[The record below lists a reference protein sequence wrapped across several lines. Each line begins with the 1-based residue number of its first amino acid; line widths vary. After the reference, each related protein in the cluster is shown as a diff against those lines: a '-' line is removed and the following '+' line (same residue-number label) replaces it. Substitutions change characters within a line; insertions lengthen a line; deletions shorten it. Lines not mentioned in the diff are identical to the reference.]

1 MQIPKRD
8 SNIPPQRCLWPFLD
22 LSRLVVAFSRNN
34 LLRACDDGM
43 LQLARNPVG
52 QASIITLFF
61 VIVIITRW
69 HGLCENLFP
78 KSSHKCPKSLPYL
91 VGTLPQTVETSV
103 LKVLA
108 ACWNSPCLSGIF
120 RRKVLSQRSGGPIHE
135 GVGLSETLRGLCWI
149 MSVLNW
155 SLWSLLEC
163 NCSAIAAMK
172 IIKHHQTSD
181 QTTDESLTQSLS
193 SLSIF
198 DWLWESSPRRDGFE
212 HFSVNPLTL
221 HSWLSLGRRRRCVKG
236 WRFLL
241 SFY

>member
-1 MQIPKRD
+1 MQIPERD

-78 KSSHKCPKSLPYL
+78 KSSYKCPKSLPYL

-103 LKVLA
+103 LKLLA
-108 ACWNSPCLSGIF
+108 ACILPLRGIF
-120 RRKVLSQRSGGPIHE
+120 RRKI
-135 GVGLSETLRGLCWI
+135 LRDL
-149 MSVLNW
+149 VAW
-155 SLWSLLEC
+155 SMGSKSPKPKASLR
-163 NCSAIAAMK
+163 
-172 IIKHHQTSD
+172 
-181 QTTDESLTQSLS
+181 
-193 SLSIF
+193 
-198 DWLWESSPRRDGFE
+198 LWEAFIG
-212 HFSVNPLTL
+212 
-221 HSWLSLGRRRRCVKG
+221 
-236 WRFLL
+236 
-241 SFY
+241 